1 MAKAKRSV
9 SILLSLVIIVAG
21 AFCTGVS
28 AKAASFR
35 SVDGKYNYSYA
46 CEVLRLVNN
55 ERSKYGLGELTM
67 TEELTDGAML
77 RAAETSVSFSHTRP
91 NGEQCFTAFSW
102 SVTAGENIA
111 YGQRSPSQ
119 VVNGWMNSSGHRANI
134 LNSAFKL
141 IGIGCFEKN
150 GVLYWAQAFSGGSG
164 RAYNPSGEKSVSVE
178 VSLTAGVQSKVN
190 FKEEGASN
198 PSVPPTTAPK
208 TTIPK
213 TTSPQTT
220 APKTTAPPTT
230 KSYTTVNNTTKQQA
244 ITEKKGNS
252 KIIRIIRYYFY
263 RFFK

>member
-141 IGIGCFEKN
+141 IGIGCFERN

-178 VSLTAGVQSKVN
+178 VSLTAGVQSKVS

-198 PSVPPTTAPK
+198 PSVPSTTAPK

-220 APKTTAPPTT
+220 APKTTAPSTT

-244 ITEKKGNS
+244 TTEKKGNS